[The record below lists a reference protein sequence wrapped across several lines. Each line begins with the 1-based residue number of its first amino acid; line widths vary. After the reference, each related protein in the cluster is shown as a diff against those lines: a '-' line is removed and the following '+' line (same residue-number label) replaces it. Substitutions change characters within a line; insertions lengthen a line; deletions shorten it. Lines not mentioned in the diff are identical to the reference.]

1 MKHFSTNSLFHSML
15 VGVVFATLVAC
26 HKKPSLD
33 GIPPPHQTIHHE
45 VIILM
50 PPQIGK
56 TVISSGTV
64 QPPPKE
70 VSTCP

>member
-1 MKHFSTNSLFHSML
+1 MKHFSTHSLFHPML
-15 VGVVFATLVAC
+15 TSVIFATLVAC

-33 GIPPPHQTIHHE
+33 GTPPPQQTIHHE

-56 TVISSGTV
+56 TVISSGAG

>member
-1 MKHFSTNSLFHSML
+1 ML
-15 VGVVFATLVAC
+15 AGVVFATLVAC

-33 GIPPPHQTIHHE
+33 GMAPAHQTIHHE

-56 TVISSGTV
+56 TVISSGAG
-64 QPPPKE
+64 QHPPKE

>member
-1 MKHFSTNSLFHSML
+1 MKHFSTYSLFHPML
-15 VGVVFATLVAC
+15 TGVVLATLVAC
-26 HKKPSLD
+26 HKKASLD
-33 GIPPPHQTIHHE
+33 GTSPPQQTIHHE

-56 TVISSGTV
+56 TVISSGAG

>member
-1 MKHFSTNSLFHSML
+1 MKHLSIHSLSHSML
-15 VGVVFATLVAC
+15 NGVVFATLVAC

-33 GIPPPHQTIHHE
+33 GTPPPQQTIHHE

-50 PPQIGK
+50 PPKSCK
-56 TVISSGTV
+56 TFISSGTG